1 MDLSE
6 VPADALLREM
16 GRRLECLNKPE
27 KRIILVGACG
37 SASWRVSQA
46 DAHAARR
53 PARVRQGNAVS
64 EDQGACAPARR
75 AGACTRPAAP

>member
-37 SASWRVSQA
+37 SASW
-46 DAHAARR
+46 H
-53 PARVRQGNAVS
+53 VRIAS
-64 EDQGACAPARR
+64 
-75 AGACTRPAAP
+75 